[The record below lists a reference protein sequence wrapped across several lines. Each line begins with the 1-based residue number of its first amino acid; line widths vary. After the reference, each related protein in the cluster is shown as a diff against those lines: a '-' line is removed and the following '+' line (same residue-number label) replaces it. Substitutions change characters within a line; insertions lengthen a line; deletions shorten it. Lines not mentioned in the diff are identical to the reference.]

1 MPEIRTRDS
10 MPNVQTKHR
19 KSKPVQNVIAPKV
32 EGAIR
37 QKTQEHR
44 SKQEAS
50 NEYAVGVTEEVI
62 ADAAIETAKIPDRV
76 AQTITD
82 VHNRY
87 RDKQHSHIYE
97 IQQEQSGHRSN
108 PQYRGMP
115 EYQRN
120 HTEQNSSSVPQKKTN
135 QHIKTL
141 EKREVTT
148 RESEYTAPKT
158 RTRYDSIPIK
168 TKDTTTQA
176 KTAQSAAS
184 KTVTEYGRARFKH
197 ESQKKAAKTSKQA
210 AKKSIEWSKKAG
222 EAIVK
227 TVKSVVSFIVQTFGI
242 VGLLVCILG
251 VILIGI
257 IASSPLGIFFSNE
270 PTVDSVALSSAVAQ
284 INMELN
290 RRLTALQTGNYTSV
304 DINGSPPDWV
314 EVVAVFASLVAGA
327 EDGVD
332 VAVLTPD
339 RVSRLKAV
347 FWQMCYVTSSTET
360 VTIPDSN
367 PDDEID
373 DSRTEV
379 HLTISIIAK
388 SADDMRI
395 DYGFTDFQNETLDI
409 LLSDRVSLSLLI
421 SSVTIDDEEALKLL
435 EALPADLSQE
445 RRAVV
450 QQALGLVG
458 KVNYFWGGKSLV
470 IGWDSRWGKLTKVT
484 SAGSPT
490 TGTYR
495 PYGLDCSGFVDWV
508 FYNTSGGSYVI
519 GRGGGAG
526 AQHRNCAQ
534 LSWGSV
540 QPGDLVFYPNDDHVG
555 IVGGKS
561 ETGHW
566 LIIHCTSGRNNVVI
580 TDSSGFMT
588 VGKPLYFTQ

>member
-10 MPNVQTKHR
+10 TPNVQTKRR
-19 KSKPVQNVIAPKV
+19 KGKPAQNVFASKI
-32 EGAIR
+32 EGEIR

-50 NEYAVGVTEEVI
+50 NEYAAGVMEEAATDV
-62 ADAAIETAKIPDRV
+62 AIEIAKIPNRV
-76 AQTITD
+76 AQTLTD
-82 VHNRY
+82 FHNSY
-87 RDKQHSHIYE
+87 CTEQHSHFYE
-97 IQQEQSGHRSN
+97 IQQEQSI
-108 PQYRGMP
+108 PQSTPYYRGNP

-120 HTEQNSSSVPQKKTN
+120 YTEQNVSSIPQIKTYQEIKVRESRRETIREPERIEPKARSYSENVTVKTRESVSKSKTAQTTSTQKVAEYGRSRFKREAQKKT
-135 QHIKTL
+135 
-141 EKREVTT
+141 
-148 RESEYTAPKT
+148 
-158 RTRYDSIPIK
+158 
-168 TKDTTTQA
+168 
-176 KTAQSAAS
+176 
-184 KTVTEYGRARFKH
+184 
-197 ESQKKAAKTSKQA
+197 AKTSKQA

-227 TVKSVVSFIVQTFGI
+227 TVKAVVSFIVQTFGI
-242 VGLLVCILG
+242 IGLVVYILG
-251 VILIGI
+251 IILIGI
-257 IASSPLGIFFSNE
+257 IASSPLGIFFSGE
-270 PTVDSVALSSAVAQ
+270 PTVDAVALSSAVAQ

-290 RRLTALQTGNYTSV
+290 RRLTSLQTGNYTSV

-332 VAVLTPD
+332 VAILTPD

-373 DSRTEV
+373 DSRTEG

-421 SSVTIDDEEALKLL
+421 SSITIDDEEALKLL

-450 QQALGLVG
+450 QQALSLVG

-470 IGWDSRWGKLTKVT
+470 IGWDSRWGRLTKVT
-484 SAGSPT
+484 ATGSPS

-495 PYGLDCSGFVDWV
+495 PFGLDCSGFVDWV

-540 QPGDLVFYPNDDHVG
+540 QPGDLVFYPGDDHVG

-561 ETGHW
+561 EIGHW
-566 LIIHCTSGRNNVVI
+566 LIIHCASGRNNVVI
-580 TDSSGFMT
+580 TDASGFMT
-588 VGKPLYFTQ
+588 VGKPNYYNE

>member
-10 MPNVQTKHR
+10 TSNGQTKHR
-19 KSKPVQNVIAPKV
+19 KSKPVQNVIMSKV
-32 EGAIR
+32 EGEIR

-62 ADAAIETAKIPDRV
+62 ADAAIEITKLPNRV
-76 AQTITD
+76 SLAITD
-82 VHNRY
+82 FRNSY
-87 RDKQHSHIYE
+87 RDEQYYRAYE
-97 IQQEQSGHRSN
+97 IQQEQSTSQSN
-108 PQYRGMP
+108 PHYRGML

-120 HTEQNSSSVPQKKTN
+120 HAEQNISSAPQEKTRLD
-135 QHIKTL
+135 IKLRKIRDITI
-141 EKREVTT
+141 K
-148 RESEYTAPKT
+148 ESE
-158 RTRYDSIPIK
+158 RTMRKSRGRYDHISIK
-168 TKDTTTQA
+168 TKESTKQSKATQ
-176 KTAQSAAS
+176 TAAS
-184 KTVTEYGRARFKH
+184 RTVTEFGKARFKQ
-197 ESQKKAAKTSKQA
+197 ESQKQAVKKSKQA

-242 VGLLVCILG
+242 IGLVVCILG

-290 RRLTALQTGNYTSV
+290 RRLTSLQTGNYTSV

-314 EVVAVFASLVAGA
+314 EVVAVFACLVAGT

-347 FWQMCYVTSSTET
+347 FWQMCYVTSTTET

-379 HLTISIIAK
+379 YLTISIIAK
-388 SADDMRI
+388 STDDMRV

-421 SSVTIDDEEALKLL
+421 SSLTIDDEEALKLL

-450 QQALGLVG
+450 QQALSLVG

-508 FYNTSGGSYVI
+508 FYNTSGGSYII
-519 GRGGGAG
+519 GRGGGVG
-526 AQHRNCAQ
+526 AQHRNCTQ

-540 QPGDLVFYPNDDHVG
+540 QPGDLVFYPDDSHIG
-555 IVGGKS
+555 IVGGKDV
-561 ETGHW
+561 TGHW
-566 LIIHCTSGRNNVVI
+566 LIIHCASGRNSVVI

-588 VGKPLYFTQ
+588 VGRPDYYNE